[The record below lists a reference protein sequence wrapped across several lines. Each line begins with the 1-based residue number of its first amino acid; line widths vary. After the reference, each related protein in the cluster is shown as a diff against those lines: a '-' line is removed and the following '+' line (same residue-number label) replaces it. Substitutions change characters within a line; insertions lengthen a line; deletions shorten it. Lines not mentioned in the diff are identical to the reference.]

1 MKNPTVLISGA
12 SVAGLSVAYWLRK
25 HGFRPTVIERAP
37 AIREGGYKVDL
48 RGAAI
53 EVASR
58 MGILEAIRGACTDMQ
73 GASFVDATGKTFA
86 TVSAELFGLHE
97 SADVEIMRGTLARL
111 LFERAQ
117 DGIEYVFG
125 DSITAIVQGPE
136 RVCVVFEKGE
146 PRDFDLVI
154 GADGM
159 HSNVRSLVFGE
170 ESEFIRDF
178 GAYVSIFT
186 VPNHLDLDRSERV
199 YVSPGKTA
207 NVYST
212 RGDNEA
218 RALFLFASEP
228 VAHDRR
234 DLGAQKRIL
243 RDVFGGEA
251 WEIPRLLEAMER
263 TPDFYFDRV
272 AQIQIDRWSNGRVV
286 LLGDAGYAPSLAS
299 GQGSSQA
306 VVGAYVLAGELAA
319 ADGDHV
325 RAFENYERVMRGYVN
340 ENQEL
345 GREAIK
351 HMIVRS
357 KEGLWVQT
365 LMLRVLPHLPQM
377 ALGWFYSRLKRRVE
391 QAANAV
397 TIEDYASAHTRD
409 GAATRCAS

>member
-1 MKNPTVLISGA
+1 MKNPTVLVSGA
-12 SVAGLSVAYWLRK
+12 SVAGLSVAYWLRR

-37 AIREGGYKVDL
+37 TLREGGYKVDL

-58 MGILEAIRGACTDMQ
+58 MGILDAVRRASTDMQ

-97 SADVEIMRGTLARL
+97 SADVEIMRGTLARI
-111 LFERAQ
+111 LFELAQ
-117 DGIEYVFG
+117 DGVEYVFD

-154 GADGM
+154 GADGA

-170 ESEFIRDF
+170 ESEFLRDF

-186 VPNHLDLDRSERV
+186 VPNHLELDRSERV
-199 YVSPGKTA
+199 YVAPGKTT

-212 RGDNEA
+212 RGDTDA

-228 VAHDRR
+228 LAHDRR
-234 DLGAQKRIL
+234 DVDAQRRIL
-243 RDVFGGEA
+243 REVFGREA
-251 WEIPRLLEAMER
+251 WELPRLLAEMER
-263 TPDFYFDRV
+263 APDFYFDRV
-272 AQIQIDRWSNGRVV
+272 AQVHLDHWSSGRVV
-286 LLGDAGYAPSLAS
+286 LLGDAGYSPSLAS

-306 VVGAYVLAGELAA
+306 VVGAYVLAGELAVA
-319 ADGDHV
+319 GGDYV
-325 RAFENYERVMRGYVN
+325 RAFESYERVMRAYVN

-377 ALGWFYSRLKRRVE
+377 ALGWFYSRFKRRVE
-391 QAANAV
+391 QAANAI
-397 TIEDYASAHTRD
+397 TLEDYEKAKSRD
-409 GAATRCAS
+409 ATRCAS